1 MNNTTRDCRSCVEP
15 CDLRWQLIELK
26 GSVAQAG
33 EKATTEKL
41 VAEFGVDLALYD
53 HKQGVVD
60 LELDDIIAA
69 GASVVDDPDT
79 HLRKMLG
86 LFETAEGVVDA
97 QNRLRET
104 QEDVRHTVAL
114 NIGPLLVASIDDKL
128 NRLGEFCFGPREPS
142 RLRKA
147 LSFLLGP
154 PKYCGS
160 PAAPVAR
167 AFLSRIH
174 KNYPWLIGDTSTA
187 DRSAQQQ

>member
-1 MNNTTRDCRSCVEP
+1 MITRDCRSCVEP
-15 CDLRWQLIELK
+15 CDLRRQLIELK
-26 GSVAQAG
+26 GSVAKAG
-33 EKATTEKL
+33 EEATTEEL
-41 VAEFGVDLALYD
+41 VAKFGVDLARHD
-53 HKQGVVD
+53 HKQRVVD

-86 LFETAEGVVDA
+86 LFETAKGVVDA

-104 QEDVRHTVAL
+104 QEDVRHRVASD
-114 NIGPLLVASIDDKL
+114 IGPLLVDRIDGQL
-128 NRLGEFCFGPREPS
+128 ERLGQFCFGPRRPS
-142 RLRKA
+142 GLRKA

-167 AFLSRIH
+167 AFLRGIH
-174 KNYPWLIGDTSTA
+174 SDYPWLMEATSTA
-187 DRSAQQQ
+187 DRPARQ